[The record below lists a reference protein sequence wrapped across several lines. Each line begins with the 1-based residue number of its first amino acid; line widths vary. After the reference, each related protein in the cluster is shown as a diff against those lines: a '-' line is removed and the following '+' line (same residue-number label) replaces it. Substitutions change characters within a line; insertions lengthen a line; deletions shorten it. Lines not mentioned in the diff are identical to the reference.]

1 MKARAITMVAAAG
14 ALVVVACNQDLT
26 QTRDLAPTQ
35 AARNVAAFP
44 CSFAQIRANAAAYFV
59 AGDPAFALIDAM
71 DVAYG
76 TGGQPART
84 LAGWAVLE
92 RLGAAA
98 DIGAGAVKGTPAQGS
113 TFANSVIGCMTIP
126 DTYTLPIDFTDALGP
141 TGVFAV
147 RDGSGNAPVTSR
159 LLGTGGAPAFGAE
172 PGDTGNW
179 PLAGKTLFYGNQLNL
194 ANLGNETPAGDLFE
208 LTTLPG
214 NLTFTPQIKVG
225 VCELSDPNG
234 RILHLHAT
242 DPGVI
247 LSPAPALS
255 FCGTSLGSTA
265 GNASLFA
272 AAASRI
278 GSWFAPSPAN
288 AATSSFKLGGGG
300 TGLVGGLSKIG
311 PVSYTSTM
319 QWVVKPRDTSRSS
332 NPQFTPVVTVRNGS
346 AAGNALQGATITL
359 IVTTN
364 NGSFT
369 ITGNTAVTDA
379 SGIATFPNLK
389 ISKPGGYTMTAVSEL
404 GGSVSTFFNIDGH

>member
-1 MKARAITMVAAAG
+1 MKARVITSVAAAG
-14 ALVVVACNQDLT
+14 ALVLVACNQDLAKSPLT
-26 QTRDLAPTQ
+26 PTQ
-35 AARNVAAFP
+35 ASFSVSPSA
-44 CSFAQIRANAAAYFV
+44 CSFPTIRGNAAAYF
-59 AGDPAFALIDAM
+59 ANTGDPVYALIDAM
-71 DVAYG
+71 DHAG
-76 TGGQPART
+76 PSGPAART
-84 LAGWAVLE
+84 SAGFDVLA

-98 DIGAGAVKGTPAQGS
+98 DAGSAAVTGTPAQGS
-113 TFANSVIGCMTIP
+113 AFANSVLACMTIAGYAGP
-126 DTYTLPIDFTDALGP
+126 TDFTDALGP
-141 TGVFAV
+141 AGLFAV
-147 RDGSGNAPVTSR
+147 RDGAGKAAVTSR

-255 FCGTSLGSTA
+255 FCPTSSGSAA

-272 AAASRI
+272 SAASRV
-278 GSWFAPSPAN
+278 GSWFAPAVAN
-288 AATSSFKLGGGG
+288 AATSAFKLGGGG

-319 QWVVKPRDTSRSS
+319 AWVVKPGNTSRSKS
-332 NPQFTPVVTVRNGS
+332 PQFRPIVTVRNGS
-346 AAGNALQGATITL
+346 AGGNALQGATITL
-359 IVTTN
+359 IVSTN
-364 NGSFT
+364 KGSFT
-369 ITGNTAVTDA
+369 VTGNTAVTDA

-389 ISKPGGYTMTAVSEL
+389 IDKPGGYTVTAVSER
-404 GGSVSTFFNIDGH
+404 GGSISTFFNIDGH

>member
-1 MKARAITMVAAAG
+1 
-14 ALVVVACNQDLT
+14 
-26 QTRDLAPTQ
+26 
-35 AARNVAAFP
+35 
-44 CSFAQIRANAAAYFV
+44 V
-59 AGDPAFALIDAM
+59 AGDPVFALIDAM

-84 LAGWAVLE
+84 LAGWAVLA

-98 DIGAGAVKGTPAQGS
+98 DIGAAAVKGTPAQGS
-113 TFANSVIGCMTIP
+113 AFANSVIGCMTIP
-126 DTYTLPIDFTDALGP
+126 DSYTLPIDFTAALGP
-141 TGVFAV
+141 SGLFAV
-147 RDGSGNAPVTSR
+147 RDGNGNAPVTSR
-159 LLGTGGAPAFGAE
+159 LVGTGGAPAFGAE
-172 PGDTGNW
+172 PGDAGNW

-194 ANLGNETPAGDLFE
+194 PTLGNETPAGDLFE

-225 VCELSDPNG
+225 VCELTDPNG
-234 RILHLHAT
+234 RILHLHAS

-247 LSPAPALS
+247 LSPVSALS
-255 FCGTSLGSTA
+255 FCPTSSGSTT

-278 GSWFAPSPAN
+278 GAWFAPAKAN
-288 AATSSFKLGGGG
+288 AATSAFKLGGGG

-319 QWVVKPRDTSRSS
+319 AWVVKPGNTSRSK

-346 AAGNALQGATITL
+346 VGGNNLQGATITL
-359 IVTTN
+359 IVSTN
-364 NGSFT
+364 KGSFT

-389 ISKPGGYTMTAVSEL
+389 IDKPGGYTMTAVSEL

>member
-1 MKARAITMVAAAG
+1 MKARVITMAAAAG
-14 ALVVVACNQDLT
+14 ALAIVACTQDLAKSPLT
-26 QTRDLAPTQ
+26 PTQ
-35 AARNVAAFP
+35 AQFSVSPSA
-44 CSFAQIRANAAAYFV
+44 CSFPTMRANAAAYF
-59 AGDPAFALIDAM
+59 ASSGDPVYALLNAM
-71 DVAYG
+71 EHAVANGPAALTSAGFDV
-76 TGGQPART
+76 
-84 LAGWAVLE
+84 LA

-98 DIGAGAVKGTPAQGS
+98 DAGSPTVKGTPAQGS
-113 TFANSVIGCMTIP
+113 AFANSVLACMTVAG
-126 DTYTLPIDFTDALGP
+126 YTGPIDFADALGAA
-141 TGVFAV
+141 GLFAV
-147 RDGSGNAPVTSR
+147 RDGNGKAPVTSH
-159 LLGTGGAPAFGAE
+159 LLGTGGVPAFGAE
-172 PGDTGNW
+172 PGDSGNW
-179 PLAGKTLFYGNQLNL
+179 PLAGKTLFYGNKLNV

-234 RILHLHAT
+234 RILHLHSA

-255 FCGTSLGSTA
+255 FCGSSLGSA
-265 GNASLFA
+265 GSNSSLFA
-272 AAASRI
+272 SAANRL
-278 GSWFAPSPAN
+278 GSWLAPSLAN
-288 AATSSFKLGGGG
+288 AATSAFKVGGGG

-319 QWVVKPRDTSRSS
+319 EWVVKPGNTSRSK

-346 AAGNALQGATITL
+346 AGGNALEGATITL
-359 IVTTN
+359 IVSTN
-364 NGSFT
+364 KGSFT

-404 GGSVSTFFNIDGH
+404 GGSVTTFFNIDGH

>member
-1 MKARAITMVAAAG
+1 MKARVITSVAAAG
-14 ALVVVACNQDLT
+14 ALALLACNQDLAKSPLT
-26 QTRDLAPTQ
+26 PTQ
-35 AARNVAAFP
+35 ASFSVTPSA
-44 CSFAQIRANAAAYFV
+44 CSFATIRANAAAYFAN
-59 AGDPAFALIDAM
+59 AGDPVYALITTM
-71 DVAYG
+71 DKVGVSSGPA
-76 TGGQPART
+76 ART
-84 LAGWAVLE
+84 SAGFDVLA

-98 DIGAGAVKGTPAQGS
+98 DAGAPTVAGTPAQGS
-113 TFANSVIGCMTIP
+113 AFANSVLACMTGVG
-126 DTYTLPIDFTDALGP
+126 YTGPIDFTDALGP
-141 TGVFAV
+141 SGLFAV
-147 RDGSGNAPVTSR
+147 RDGTTNAPVTSR

-172 PGDTGNW
+172 PGDAGNW
-179 PLAGKTLFYGNQLNL
+179 PLAGKTLFYGNRLNL

-234 RILHLHAT
+234 RILHLHAS

-255 FCGTSLGSTA
+255 FCPAASSSTSGS
-265 GNASLFA
+265 ASLFA
-272 AAASRI
+272 SAASRV
-278 GSWFAPSPAN
+278 GSWFAPSVAN
-288 AATSSFKLGGGG
+288 AASSAFKLGGGG

-311 PVSYTSTM
+311 PVTYTSTM
-319 QWVVKPRDTSRSS
+319 AWVVKPGNTSRSK

-346 AAGNALQGATITL
+346 TGGNSLQGATITL
-359 IVTTN
+359 IVSTN

-404 GGSVSTFFNIDGH
+404 GGSISTFFNIDGH